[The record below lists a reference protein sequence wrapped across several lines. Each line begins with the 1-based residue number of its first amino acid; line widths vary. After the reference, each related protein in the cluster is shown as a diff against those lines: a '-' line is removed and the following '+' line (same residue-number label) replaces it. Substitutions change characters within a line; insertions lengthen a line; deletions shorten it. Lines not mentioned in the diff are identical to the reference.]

1 MARNVREGSTIETEK
16 RNVLQDVTSTMKE
29 VDRQLVLR
37 LTKNP
42 LESVKLTEQQWIY
55 GLLGLAS
62 AFVGYLVWSLL
73 IASSINE
80 MINGLFGFGGLGGS
94 SVSTTGAIMGRLML
108 IGLVSTFAIL
118 AAIYLIGWWRSGAK
132 PQPKAFIAKVGGAY
146 YIGAIG
152 FLLATLVT
160 FLSGSFGFLVLI
172 ITLLSLLVLGLQA
185 GAEATAVPR
194 QALASYL
201 ILSVASYLVLISLLL
216 RVLL

>member
-1 MARNVREGSTIETEK
+1 MK
-16 RNVLQDVTSTMKE
+16 DV
-29 VDRQLVLR
+29 DQQLVLR

-55 GLLGLAS
+55 GLLGLVS
-62 AFVGYLVWSLL
+62 AFVGYLIWSLL
-73 IASSINE
+73 IASKINGL
-80 MINGLFGFGGLGGS
+80 INGLFGFGGLGRANVS
-94 SVSTTGAIMGRLML
+94 STGALVGRMLL
-108 IGLVSTFAIL
+108 IGLTSTIAIL
-118 AAIYLIGWWRSGAK
+118 AAIYLIGWWRSGVK
-132 PQPKAFIAKVGGAY
+132 PQPKAFIAQVGGSY

-160 FLSGSFGFLVLI
+160 FLSSSFGFLLLM